1 MYAITDAGRAAV
13 ADWLAQPGGGP
24 TLEFEGMLKVA
35 FADLGTRDDLLARLT
50 DIAEDAELR
59 LALGAEVAR
68 RYLDGQGAFPD
79 RLHVSGLAWR
89 FLHDHFRMVRDWAHW
104 ALAEV
109 TTWPDVHN
117 PPGGPLATFAR
128 YQPEPG
134 RGRKSP

>member
-1 MYAITDAGRAAV
+1 MAGPAGRRPDAGVRGH
-13 ADWLAQPGGGP
+13 AQGG
-24 TLEFEGMLKVA
+24 LRR
-35 FADLGTRDDLLARLT
+35 LGTHDDLLARLT

-59 LALGAEVAR
+59 LARGAEVAR

-89 FLHDHFRMVRDWAHW
+89 FLHDHFRTVRDW

-134 RGRKSP
+134 QGRKTP